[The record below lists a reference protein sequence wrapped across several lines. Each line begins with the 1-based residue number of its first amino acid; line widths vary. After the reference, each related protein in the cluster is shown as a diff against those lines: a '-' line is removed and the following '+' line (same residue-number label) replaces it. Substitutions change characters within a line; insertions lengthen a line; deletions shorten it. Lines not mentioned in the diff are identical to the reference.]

1 MGTATLPN
9 YQTKDFPQL
18 SKKKTKT
25 KQKLKPWTSACFTFR
40 SSQGSAGICTWS
52 WEHLQA
58 QQVGARSPGRAQL
71 LGWRGGVPAHLG
83 IHPLN
88 AWLCA
93 VAQPHRALLVPSPA
107 DGNVDGFDFL
117 AIVTSAA
124 ASPLVGMNF
133 SSVASGTRLAWTY
146 IKLMFNIFRS
156 CFRGG

>member
-18 SKKKTKT
+18 SKKKNKNKTKT
-25 KQKLKPWTSACFTFR
+25 QALDV
-40 SSQGSAGICTWS
+40 GVL
-52 WEHLQA
+52 HLQVEPGVSRNMHLELRA
-58 QQVGARSPGRAQL
+58 PAGAAGRCKVTGQSPVARLAWGRAHAP
-71 LGWRGGVPAHLG
+71 RYS
-83 IHPLN
+83 PLKC
-88 AWLCA
+88 LCPM
-93 VAQPHRALLVPSPA
+93 AQPPRALLVLSPA

-133 SSVASGTRLAWTY
+133 SSVASGTRLARTY